1 MVKDEFISVVSPVY
15 MGEKV
20 VEELVRRIEQSVSKL
35 TNNYEIILVEDNSPD
50 KSWKEIEKVC
60 LVNSNVK
67 AIALSR
73 NFGQHVAI
81 TAGLDS
87 AAGDWVVV
95 MDCDLQDKP
104 EEIIPLYE
112 KALEGYQIVLG
123 RRFDRKD
130 NWLKKLLSKAF
141 YKALS
146 YLTGNPID
154 PTIANF
160 GIYHKNVI
168 HAIKS
173 MREPIRFFPSM
184 VRWVGFNQTFIDVEH
199 TERSVGNSSYNFKKR
214 IRLAL
219 DIILAYSDKP
229 LRLTVKIGFVIA
241 VLSILGGVSTLV
253 QYYTGMIKVVGFASL
268 IVSIWFLSGLII
280 MILGITGL
288 YIGKIFEAVKNRPLY
303 FSKETLNL

>member
-1 MVKDEFISVVSPVY
+1 MKEDVLISVVSPVY

-20 VEELVRRIEQSVSKL
+20 VEELIRRIDLSVSKI
-35 TNNYEIILVEDNSPD
+35 TDRYEIILVEDCSPD
-50 KSWKEIEKVC
+50 NSWQEIEKAC
-60 LVNSNVK
+60 QINSKVK

-81 TAGLDS
+81 TAGIDH
-87 AAGDWVVV
+87 AVGDWVVV
-95 MDCDLQDKP
+95 MDCDLQDRP
-104 EEIIPLYE
+104 EEIISLYE
-112 KALEGYQIVLG
+112 KAKEGYKIVLA
-123 RRFDRKD
+123 RRFDRQD
-130 NWLKKLLSKAF
+130 HRLKKWLSKLF

-146 YLTGNPID
+146 YLTGNTID
-154 PTIANF
+154 PAVANF

-168 HAIKS
+168 QAIKS

-184 VRWVGFNQTFIDVEH
+184 VRWVGFTQTCLDVEH
-199 TERSVGNSSYNFKKR
+199 SERLEGSSSYNFKKR
-214 IRLAL
+214 MRLAL

-229 LRLTVKIGFVIA
+229 LRLTVKIGFSIA
-241 VLSILGGVSTLV
+241 VLSILGGITVLI

-288 YIGKIFEAVKNRPLY
+288 YIGKIFEAVKHRPLY
-303 FSKETLNL
+303 FAQETLNL